1 MFHNLGRDLGGYAW
15 FIFQDQHDLSA
26 FFGLPRVFSGII
38 LLPARA
44 IMVLALSLIVCL
56 LF

>member
-1 MFHNLGRDLGGYAW
+1 VLHNLGRDLGGYAW
-15 FIFQDQHDLSA
+15 FTFQGQHDLSA

-38 LLPARA
+38 LLPAKA
-44 IMVLALSLIVCL
+44 IMILALSLIVCL

>member
-1 MFHNLGRDLGGYAW
+1 VLHNFGRDFGGYAW
-15 FIFQDQHDLSA
+15 FTSQGQHDLSA

-38 LLPARA
+38 LLPAKA

-56 LF
+56 LS